1 MEIIRTRVWRL
12 MTQRRIVSRLLIYD
26 ILFSFYRTKLYELWC
41 LLDLECS
48 VFWLLLQKLLY
59 GEKFSCSCEDR
70 KKPERMPRKPAWK
83 HSCRQLGF
91 WLILQILLSA
101 EFFST
106 ACEVWNQPERTRRQ
120 ARLKCLAMLHFFWL
134 IYRNAIYGEKF
145 SI

>member
-70 KKPERMPRKPAWK
+70 KKPERMPRESARK
-83 HSCRQLGF
+83 HSWMVLGF
-91 WLILQILLSA
+91 WLIIQILLSA
-101 EFFST
+101 EFFSND
-106 ACEVWNQPERTRRQ
+106 CEDWNQPERAVLQ
-120 ARLKCLAMLHFFWL
+120 PRLKCLVVLHFFWL
-134 IYRNAIYGEKF
+134 ILQNAIYGEF
-145 SI
+145 FW